1 MRLEHRQRVR
11 TQVDSVDKN
20 MPPLAGVEPGSS
32 CGQLDRQHLG
42 SSISYHTME
51 YITSVRGLPKLAIVH
66 QTKKLG
72 FFFWSLMSAN
82 KEGVGDARQESRFIF
97 TLYLMYVFLRLS
109 LKLC

>member
-51 YITSVRGLPKLAIVH
+51 YMTSVRGLPKLAIVH

-72 FFFWSLMSAN
+72 FFW
-82 KEGVGDARQESRFIF
+82 GVSYECEQRRSGRCKARVKVHF
-97 TLYLMYVFLRLS
+97 YAVFNVCFLEIVA
-109 LKLC
+109 